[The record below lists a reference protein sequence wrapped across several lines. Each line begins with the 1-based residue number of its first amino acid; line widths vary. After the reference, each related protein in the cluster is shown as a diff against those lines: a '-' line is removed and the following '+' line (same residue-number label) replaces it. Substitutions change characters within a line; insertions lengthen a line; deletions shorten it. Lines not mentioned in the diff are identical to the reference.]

1 MFPALGS
8 QRANIL
14 RLILASG
21 ARLAVIGCML
31 GLGGAAAVSGVM
43 RSFLFSVSPF
53 DPLVLTAAALGVL
66 LLALCASAFPALRAA
81 SIHPMEALRG
91 E

>member
-1 MFPALGS
+1 MLFRS
-8 QRANIL
+8 
-14 RLILASG
+14 ILASG

-53 DPLVLTAAALGVL
+53 DPLVLILAAATIF
-66 LLALCASAFPALRAA
+66 LLALAASALPAQRAA
-81 SIHPMEALRG
+81 SVDPMQALRS